1 MVAIKVDGIRF
12 VRNEAFFSVL
22 WSSLIAFV
30 FEDPNLSSVIKVAIP
45 LIFSGILAVGVA
57 YALQV
62 TAQKYTNPDIAALLM
77 SSEAFFGAIGGVL
90 FLQEILTPRELL
102 GGILVMAAVII
113 AQLPKDFLIRIT
125 SLIRK

>member
-1 MVAIKVDGIRF
+1 M
-12 VRNEAFFSVL
+12 L
-22 WSSLIAFV
+22 WASLIAFV